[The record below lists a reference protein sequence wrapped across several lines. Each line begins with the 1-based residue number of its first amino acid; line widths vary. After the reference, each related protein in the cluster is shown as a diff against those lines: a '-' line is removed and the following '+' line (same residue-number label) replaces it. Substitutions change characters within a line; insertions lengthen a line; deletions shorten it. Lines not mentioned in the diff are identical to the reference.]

1 MTKISNIGIEEEE
14 ATPGILYAI
23 SAGLT
28 STVAVN
34 VRNSVNLTNVLS
46 AAAEELDQDLS
57 YRVVL
62 GDTAGAETLMIET
75 VVDGIIVPVD
85 FTNGFAQID
94 GVNPNTTLPTY
105 ITFNEEGLY
114 IFTIELIDTNTQ
126 NLLAEDIEL
135 ALALATD
142 VL

>member
-1 MTKISNIGIEEEE
+1 MTEVSNVEIQEEVI
-14 ATPGILYAI
+14 PGRLYAV

-34 VRNSVNLTNVLS
+34 IRNSVNLSNVLS
-46 AAAEELDQDLS
+46 AAAEELGQDLS

-62 GDTAGAETLMIET
+62 GDTTRDEALIIET
-75 VVDGIIVPVD
+75 VVDGVIVPVD

-105 ITFNEEGLY
+105 ITFNEEGIY
-114 IFTIELIDTNTQ
+114 IFTIELVDTNTQ
-126 NLLAEDIEL
+126 NLLAENIE
-135 ALALATD
+135 LALATD

>member
-1 MTKISNIGIEEEE
+1 MTEVSNVEIQEEVISRR
-14 ATPGILYAI
+14 LYAV

-34 VRNSVNLTNVLS
+34 IRNSVNLSNVLS
-46 AAAEELDQDLS
+46 AAAEELGQDLS

-62 GDTAGAETLMIET
+62 GDTTRAEALMIET
-75 VVDGIIVPVD
+75 VVDGVIVPVD

-105 ITFNEEGLY
+105 ITFNEEGIY
-114 IFTIELIDTNTQ
+114 IFTIELVDTNT
-126 NLLAEDIEL
+126 
-135 ALALATD
+135 
-142 VL
+142 